1 MVRSRNTLGQS
12 SPWDLV
18 ISEEN
23 QTAYLNCAMVTYCSV
38 ISLSVKEDGMRKVE
52 RLKKRGCMYMLYE
65 WVNEACCIK
74 LFE

>member
-1 MVRSRNTLGQS
+1 MVRSGNTLGQS

-52 RLKKRGCMYMLYE
+52 RLKKKGMYVYA
-65 WVNEACCIK
+65 V
-74 LFE
+74 